1 MHAIKFLKFL
11 LVLALAGAGAVMAAE
26 LSAEDLSRIGQ
37 KLDTSAVLRGE
48 FEQSKTL
55 KGFKKPLVSRGNFVM
70 ARAKGVQWLTTQ
82 PFASTLVITA
92 DRLVTQGEGGAGQK
106 MDTRQESGLRAFNE
120 TLMAVLM
127 GDVKVLATRF
137 KVEGTQEASG
147 WRLSLVPRDA
157 ALLAL
162 IARIDIE
169 GDQVVRAIQLH
180 ERSGDTNSIR
190 FFAHKNS
197 GLTAA
202 EIGRFGA

>member
-1 MHAIKFLKFL
+1 
-11 LVLALAGAGAVMAAE
+11 
-26 LSAEDLSRIGQ
+26 RIGK
-37 KLDTSAVLRGE
+37 KLDTSPVLRGE
-48 FEQSKTL
+48 CEQSKTL

-70 ARAKGVQWLTTQ
+70 TRARGVQWLTTQ

-106 MDTRQESGLRAFNE
+106 MDTRQEPGLRAFNE

-127 GDVKVLATRF
+127 GDVKVLAARF
-137 KVEGTQEASG
+137 KVEGTQDASG

-157 ALLAL
+157 TLLAP

-169 GDQVVRAIQLH
+169 GDQVVRTIQLH
-180 ERSGDTNSIR
+180 EGSGDTNSIR
-190 FFAHKNS
+190 FFGHKNS
-197 GLTAA
+197 GLTTV